1 MAVNAVESES
11 EEVVEVSEVTEVS
24 QTQSSSSLST
34 VSLLERLKSPKPSEL
49 SRKRKVECLNRP
61 ATYKKHSHQAGA
73 VNPTDPKNISPATR
87 VKEFPDECLTVRSN
101 KLFCSACREEVA
113 LKKSTV
119 KAILSER
126 NIKKLRKVY

>member
-1 MAVNAVESES
+1 MANAESLSESES
-11 EEVVEVSEVTEVS
+11 EVIEASEVTEVS
-24 QTQSSSSLST
+24 QTQSQPT
-34 VSLLERLKSPKPSEL
+34 ISLLERLKSSKPSEL

-87 VKEFPDECLTVRSN
+87 VKEFPDECLTVRSG

-113 LKKSTV
+113 LKKST
-119 KAILSER
+119 
-126 NIKKLRKVY
+126 IKSHLVGEKQKS